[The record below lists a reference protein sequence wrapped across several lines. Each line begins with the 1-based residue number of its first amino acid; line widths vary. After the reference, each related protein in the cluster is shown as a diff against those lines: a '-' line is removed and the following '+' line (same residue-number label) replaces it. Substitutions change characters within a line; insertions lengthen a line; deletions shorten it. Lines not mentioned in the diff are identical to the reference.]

1 MTDQHSIAVAQ
12 KPNRPIRV
20 LLWSPGG
27 SGEHYHGPGSFS
39 YRLYSTAES
48 KRFEITLAHGSPTQ
62 ARYSLF
68 REQHLIHPLTGGAWP
83 TWRFLRK
90 ADRWIDSHHGEFDI
104 MHGLGGFHL
113 TVAPA
118 FRAHKNNLPSVVF
131 MTLHRVE
138 LTDKPGLRGMLGLAA
153 KRREMVKQ
161 IEGVIAMSQAIYDEL
176 IEIGVS
182 ESRIARIPMG
192 VDTTRFHPP
201 RSEQERSELRRSFGW
216 RDLPTLVFVG
226 GISSRKRPHLLLE
239 AIGLLKKMRLE
250 CQLALVGPDQEPG
263 YCEQMKQRAKELG
276 IEDLVIW
283 FGFSSDVA
291 PIFRACDFF
300 GLPSLSEGM
309 PAALVEAL
317 ATGLPSIVT
326 AISGTTDLV
335 ESGVNGC
342 VIEPDAQQIADALAV
357 YLRNPSITAA
367 HRAAA
372 VSKVAGRFS
381 ASAVLGAYE
390 RMFKRIIAGGDAAE

>member
-1 MTDQHSIAVAQ
+1 MTDQPSRDSAP
-12 KPNRPIRV
+12 KPTKPIRV

-39 YRLYSTAES
+39 YRLYSTGEPG
-48 KRFEITLAHGSPTQ
+48 RFDITLAHGSPTQ
-62 ARYSLF
+62 TQYALF

-90 ADRWIDSHHGEFDI
+90 ADRWIDLHHSEFDI

-118 FRAHKNNLPSVVF
+118 YRAHRANLPSVVF
-131 MTLHRVE
+131 MTLHKVE
-138 LTDKPGLRGMLGLAA
+138 LTDKPGLRGKLGLAA
-153 KRREMVKQ
+153 KRRTMIKQ
-161 IEGVIAMSQAIYDEL
+161 IDGVIAMSQAIYDEL

-182 ESRIARIPMG
+182 ERRIARIPMG
-192 VDTTRFHPP
+192 VDTSRFHPP
-201 RSEQERSELRRSFGW
+201 RDQQERSELRQRLGW

-226 GISSRKRPHLLLE
+226 GVSSRKRPHLLLE
-239 AIGLLKKMRLE
+239 AVGLLKNMGLE
-250 CQLALVGPDQEPG
+250 CQLALIGPDQEPA
-263 YCEQMKQRAKELG
+263 YTAQMKQRARELG

-283 FGFSSDVA
+283 FGFSADVA

-326 AISGTTDLV
+326 AISGATDLV

-342 VIEPDAQQIADALAV
+342 VVEPNAQHIADALAV
-357 YLRNPSITAA
+357 YLRDPSVTAA

-372 VSKVAGRFS
+372 VNKVAGRFS
-381 ASAVLGAYE
+381 ASAVLSAYE
-390 RMFKRIIAGGDAAE
+390 RMFRRIIAGGDAAE